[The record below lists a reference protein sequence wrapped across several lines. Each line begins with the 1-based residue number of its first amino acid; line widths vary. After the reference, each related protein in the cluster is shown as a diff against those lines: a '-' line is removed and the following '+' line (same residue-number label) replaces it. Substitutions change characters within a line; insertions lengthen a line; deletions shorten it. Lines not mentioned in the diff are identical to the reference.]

1 MKSSSFLRE
10 PRERRP
16 WDGEDIGGEGEVGSE
31 GRIINW
37 KKPFKHIFQQ
47 SSEAY
52 ERQKQAREETSR
64 EFEEKRWARQNE
76 IEERK
81 LGTEERCLRLE
92 EETKRKQLRMDT
104 AFEKRI
110 WDICRLS

>member
-1 MKSSSFLRE
+1 MSSNEDTANNGERLEGEQLLKSSSFLRE

-64 EFEEKRWARQNE
+64 GFEEKRWARQNE

-81 LGTEERCLRLE
+81 LGMERKMSAAGGR
-92 EETKRKQLRMDT
+92 D
-104 AFEKRI
+104 
-110 WDICRLS
+110 

>member
-1 MKSSSFLRE
+1 MSSDEDTANNGERLEGEQLLKSSSFLRE

-16 WDGEDIGGEGEVGSE
+16 WDGEDIGGGSWKRGENNKLE
-31 GRIINW
+31 KAIQAHF
-37 KKPFKHIFQQ
+37 PQ

-64 EFEEKRWARQNE
+64 GFEEKRWARQNE

-81 LGTEERCLRLE
+81 LGMERKMSAAGGR
-92 EETKRKQLRMDT
+92 D
-104 AFEKRI
+104 
-110 WDICRLS
+110 